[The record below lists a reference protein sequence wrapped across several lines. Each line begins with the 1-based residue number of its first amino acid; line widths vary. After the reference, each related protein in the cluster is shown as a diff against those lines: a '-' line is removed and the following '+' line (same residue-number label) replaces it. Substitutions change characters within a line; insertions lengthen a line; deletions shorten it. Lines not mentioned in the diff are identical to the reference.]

1 MNEIMSLSE
10 MQAEENK
17 TLKQHVHAF
26 NQENTS
32 LKNLVSVLEADV
44 SKIEDLEAQVDQYT
58 QLYEKEKDLNR
69 QLLNSATNDAEG
81 DDDTDESGEDGI
93 PNVRVSGTEQ
103 IFRAKFEAE
112 QKLNFKLQDELRDC
126 KAQMNQREAAI
137 EQQIRL
143 KDRALKQFKEQQ
155 DQNASLTKLMEAL
168 SQEI

>member
-1 MNEIMSLSE
+1 

-137 EQQIRL
+137 EQQIKL

-155 DQNASLTKLMEAL
+155 DQNAALTKLMEAL